1 MSTGRL
7 TDKYMDQL
15 EQWIGKGP
23 KQFNLIY
30 NITSD
35 GCSNTAFHQKC
46 DNQGPTVT
54 VLYNPQGSIYGG
66 YTALSWDQSGG
77 VYGNDPSAFL
87 FRLQYNGKE
96 AGNKFTCV
104 NPGNAM
110 YKHLSYGPTFGG
122 NYDLYSFHNTVNAS
136 GGYYTLNGSST
147 MGKNNTYYN
156 YNGIPSS
163 QINND
168 TMQVTELEV
177 YRVIGT

>member
-35 GCSNTAFHQKC
+35 GCNSTTFHQKC

-54 VLYNPQGSIYGG
+54 VLYNPQNTIYGG
-66 YTALSWDQSGG
+66 YTALSWNQSGTW
-77 VYGNDPSAFL
+77 GNDPSAFL

-110 YKHLSYGPTFGG
+110 YNHLSYGPTFGA
-122 NYDLYSFHNTVNAS
+122 NHDLYAFGNTVNAS
-136 GGYYTLNGSST
+136 GGYYTLNGYSK
-147 MGKNNTYYN
+147 MGINNNFYN

-168 TMQVTELEV
+168 SMQVTELEV

>member
-35 GCSNTAFHQKC
+35 GCNSTTFHQKC

-66 YTALSWDQSGG
+66 YTALSWDQSGTW
-77 VYGNDPSAFL
+77 GNDPSSFL

-96 AGNKFTCV
+96 AGNKFPCV
-104 NPGNAM
+104 SPINAM
-110 YKHLSYGPTFGG
+110 LKNASCGPTFGG
-122 NYDLYSFHNTVNAS
+122 NHDLCSFKNTVNAS
-136 GGYYTLNGSST
+136 GGYYTLNGYSY
-147 MGKNNTYYN
+147 MGKNDSYYN

-168 TMQVTELEV
+168 SMQVTELEV
-177 YRVIGT
+177 YRVIGM

>member
-35 GCSNTAFHQKC
+35 GCNSTTFHQKC

-66 YTALSWDQSGG
+66 YTALSWDHSGG

-96 AGNKFTCV
+96 AGNKFPCV
-104 NPGNAM
+104 YPANAM
-110 YKHLSYGPTFGG
+110 YKHPSYGPFFGA
-122 NYDLYSFHNTVNAS
+122 NNDLHSFSNTVNAS
-136 GGYYTLNGSST
+136 GGCYTLNENIT
-147 MGKNNTYYN
+147 MGNSNAFYN

-163 QINND
+163 QIYND
-168 TMQVTELEV
+168 SMQVTELEV

>member
-35 GCSNTAFHQKC
+35 GCNSTTFHQKC

-66 YTALSWDQSGG
+66 YTALSWDQSGAW
-77 VYGNDPSAFL
+77 GNDPSAFL

-96 AGNKFTCV
+96 AGNKFPCV
-104 NPGNAM
+104 TPANAM
-110 YKHLSYGPTFGG
+110 YNNRSNGPVFGA
-122 NYDLYSFHNTVNAS
+122 NYDLYAFGNTVNAS
-136 GGYYTLNGSST
+136 GGYYTLNGSLQ
-147 MGKNNTYYN
+147 MGINNNYYN

-168 TMQVTELEV
+168 SMQVTELEV

>member
-35 GCSNTAFHQKC
+35 GCNSTTFHQKC

-54 VLYNPQGSIYGG
+54 VLYNPQNTIYGG
-66 YTALSWDQSGG
+66 YTALSWDQSGKWD
-77 VYGNDPSAFL
+77 NDPSSFL

-96 AGNKFTCV
+96 AGNKFMFV
-104 NPGNAM
+104 NSHNAM
-110 YKHLSYGPTFGG
+110 LKHHAYGPTFGG
-122 NYDLYSFHNTVNAS
+122 NVDLSSFTHMVNAS
-136 GGYYTLNGSST
+136 GEYYTLNGSSK
-147 MGKNNTYYN
+147 MGVNNNYYN

-168 TMQVTELEV
+168 SMQVTELEV

>member
-15 EQWIGKGP
+15 EQWIGKGS

-66 YTALSWDQSGG
+66 YTALSWDQSGN
-77 VYGNDPSAFL
+77 YGNDPSSFL

-96 AGNKFTCV
+96 AGNKFTCAT
-104 NPGNAM
+104 PGNAI
-110 YKHLSYGPTFGG
+110 YKDAAYGPTFGG
-122 NYDLYSFHNTVNAS
+122 NNDLRSFTNTVNAS
-136 GGYYTLNGSST
+136 GGYYTLNGYSY
-147 MGKNNTYYN
+147 MGINNTFYN

-163 QINND
+163 QIFND
-168 TMQVTELEV
+168 SMQVTELEV
-177 YRVIGT
+177 YRVIGR

>member
-15 EQWIGKGP
+15 QQWIGKGP

-35 GCSNTAFHQKC
+35 GCNSTTFHQKC

-54 VLYNPQGSIYGG
+54 VLYNPQGTIYGG
-66 YTALSWDQSGG
+66 YTALSWDQSGL
-77 VYGNDPSAFL
+77 YGNDPSAFL

-96 AGNKFTCV
+96 AGNRFPCV
-104 NPGNAM
+104 AGANAM
-110 YKHLSYGPTFGG
+110 YKHASDGPTFGG
-122 NYDLYSFHNTVNAS
+122 NHDLLTFSYTVNAS
-136 GGYYTLNGSST
+136 GGYYTLNGSSK
-147 MGKNNTYYN
+147 MGVNNNFYN
-156 YNGIPSS
+156 YNGITSS

-168 TMQVTELEV
+168 SMQVTELEV